1 MYEEVSAY
9 TSNDPICSTVFISGN
24 WCDSSRFAPHVHEET
39 WMIKFENSVVINR
52 PVEEVFAF
60 VVDFEKW
67 PMWVS
72 EMVEAKITSEGPV
85 GLGTTVLN
93 VVHILGRRIEATQEI
108 HQYEPN
114 RMLGFK
120 STSGPVSNDV
130 TFGFES
136 VDGGTELSVDLEADA
151 SGFFKLAEPLLAR
164 RIQRQWDS
172 NLANLKDL
180 MEAQA

>member
-1 MYEEVSAY
+1 MIKIEVS
-9 TSNDPICSTVFISGN
+9 SV
-24 WCDSSRFAPHVHEET
+24 
-39 WMIKFENSVVINR
+39 IKR
-52 PVEEVFAF
+52 PTDEVFAF
-60 VVDFEKW
+60 VVDLEKW
-67 PMWVS
+67 PVWVS
-72 EMVEAKITSEGPV
+72 EMVESKKTSEGPV
-85 GLGTTVLN
+85 GLGTTVMN

-114 RMLGFK
+114 RMFGFK
-120 STSGPVSNDV
+120 STSGPVSNV
-130 TFGFES
+130 ATFGFES

-180 MEAQA
+180 LETGAEGRA